1 MLIYTQKNIL
11 FVYWQKTLARI
22 AIGVRK
28 SNSSRTSSG
37 RNCEFIL
44 MDFKATFMFRGR
56 DDTEPGFALPW
67 AHPAQH
73 DVFMFARNH
82 ELGKDLINSCAL
94 AAVMAVTQIGVTG
107 VMQ

>member
-1 MLIYTQKNIL
+1 MLVHTQKNIL
-11 FVYWQKTLARI
+11 FAYWQKTLDRI
-22 AIGVRK
+22 ATEVRK

-56 DDTEPGFALPW
+56 DVTEPGFALRW
-67 AHPAQH
+67 AHPAEH
-73 DVFMFARNH
+73 DVFIFARNH

-94 AAVMAVTQIGVTG
+94 AVVAAVTPKSDAELE
-107 VMQ
+107 